1 MDGKRKPTPDGA
13 KYEDSGA
20 PKSKRIRIA
29 SADKSEGDNLPDSFE
44 AARQDG
50 IQSAIAVVESKVK
63 FPFSP

>member
-44 AARQDG
+44 AAR
-50 IQSAIAVVESKVK
+50 
-63 FPFSP
+63 